1 MEDYILREIDK
12 LYNVL
17 MLMAQKLGLWSG
29 GTECCTVADLKDE
42 MTATDINIDLEAL
55 LQRDNPIAY
64 LVEEKHLSDKSLE
77 LFVDLLFHTDLDES
91 KKSALLKDTIAYL
104 ESRNY
109 ISFRLYSLM

>member
-12 LYNVL
+12 LYNLL

-42 MTATDINIDLEAL
+42 MTAVDINIDLEAL
-55 LQRDNPIAY
+55 LQMDNPVAY
-64 LVEEKHLSDKSLE
+64 LVEEEHFSDKSLE

-91 KKSALLKDTIAYL
+91 IKSRLLKDTIAYL